1 MTEEKEINTVLLQD
15 DEGIEH
21 EFEVMDVYEIDGKE
35 YAVLVPVDEDE
46 EESAFIFRVE
56 QENGEDVLVDI
67 EDDDE
72 WNKVV
77 SFIDEME
84 ELEEE

>member
-1 MTEEKEINTVLLQD
+1 MTEEKEMNTVVLQD
-15 DEGIEH
+15 ENGKEH
-21 EFEVMDVYEIDGKE
+21 EFEVMDVYEIEGKE
-35 YAVLVPVDEDE
+35 YAVLVPVEETEDD
-46 EESAFIFRVE
+46 SAFIFRVE

-77 SFIDEME
+77 SHIEDME
-84 ELEEE
+84 EFEEE